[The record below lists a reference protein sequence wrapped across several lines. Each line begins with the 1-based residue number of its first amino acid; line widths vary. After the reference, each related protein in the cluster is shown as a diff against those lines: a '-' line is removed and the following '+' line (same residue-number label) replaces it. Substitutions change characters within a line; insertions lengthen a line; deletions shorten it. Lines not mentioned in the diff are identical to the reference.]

1 MLVLGVIAKAMVD
14 LKRSQIRAVEE
25 AMAYPNGFGYVL
37 DFSDRTMEEFFDD
50 EFGIDIYAQENK
62 VNGTSKRNCLT
73 TFLRRTDLN
82 TALKV
87 LRALWERREGL
98 LDVHPNSDR
107 TQEARSKSKPFQQ
120 VIELLQN
127 EPAPLTTA
135 GVEQFSRDRTL
146 EELVADIERTL
157 SANKPEVAIDHLHTY
172 CVRKFSHLLEI
183 RGIECAQDEPLHSRF
198 GKYRKRLEDEQN
210 LHEFTSRALKSFIS
224 LLESFNDIRNSRSL
238 AHDNE
243 ILEPFEA
250 RFIFSSVSAMLVM
263 LRALES
269 SRYGE

>member
-1 MLVLGVIAKAMVD
+1 MAD
-14 LKRSQIRAVEE
+14 LTRSQIRAIEE

-37 DFSDRTMEEFFDD
+37 DFSDRTIEEFFED
-50 EFGIDIYAQENK
+50 EFGIEIYAQENK

-73 TFLRRTDLN
+73 TLLRRADLN

-98 LDVHPNSDR
+98 LDVLPSSEHTR
-107 TQEARSKSKPFQQ
+107 EARSKSKPFLQ
-120 VIELLQN
+120 VIEGLQN
-127 EPAPLTTA
+127 EPAPLTPA
-135 GVEQFSRDRTL
+135 GVEQFSKDRTL

-157 SANKPEVAIDHLHTY
+157 NANKPEVAIDHLHTY
-172 CVRKFSHLLEI
+172 CVKKFTHLLEI
-183 RGIECAQDEPLHSRF
+183 RGIECANEEPLHSRF
-198 GKYRKRLEDEQN
+198 GKYRKCLEDEQN
-210 LHEFTSRALKSFIS
+210 LHEFTNRALKSFIS
-224 LLESFNDIRNSRSL
+224 LLESFNDIRNNRSL

-243 ILEPFEA
+243 ILDPVEA

-269 SRYGE
+269 TRYGK